1 MIVRLLPRVGGKHS
15 NEKFWSSKF
24 SLSPWH
30 GAIGVKSFLRYIL
43 VALLVSSSASAQ
55 FYYFGRN
62 KVQYTDFDWKVMRTE
77 HFEIYFYEGMDSL
90 ARQGAYLAERS
101 YGILQQRFN
110 LSILHR
116 IPLIFYSSHLHFEQ
130 TNTTPGFV
138 SEGVGGFFEYL
149 KGRVVIP
156 YDGSADH
163 FRHVI
168 QHELVHVFMTS
179 KIGRVTRDHRSNT
192 DSSPPLWFT
201 EGLAEYWSSTWDTQ
215 AEMVLRDAVLN
226 NYVAPLSDMDR
237 IYGSF
242 LMYKEGQ
249 AILDFIASRYGN
261 EKILLL
267 MENFWKEKNFEGDF
281 RVTLGKDYKEFDKE
295 WLYYLKKKYYP
306 VMKTEDLPS
315 RVTNNVVDVGFNG
328 KPAFFKI
335 GDKRYVYFIGNHN
348 GYTDLYR
355 VDLDNKKAKPEVV
368 IAGERSN
375 EFEAFHLFQSRIDI
389 SKDGILAFVTK
400 SGENDVFHLYDV
412 KAEKT
417 KETIR
422 FDNLVMLGSPSWSP
436 DGRQFVFSAVDQ
448 SGSSDLYILNLDP
461 RSLTRLTNDFY
472 DDKDPAW
479 SPDGRLIAFSSDRTS
494 YGETGKYNLF
504 LYRLGDSS
512 IDYLTLGDE
521 SYNSPAWSQDGKWLA
536 FTSDKGMSQNVW
548 LMNMQDSVRS
558 NGQRSTREVTDLI
571 TAAFDPTWGE
581 NDQLIF
587 TAFENYSFQIKNIE
601 HVLSA
606 YDSSRIVETF
616 DYTQRGGQ
624 WTPKEIRSSDV
635 LSNRPYARKYTL
647 DIAQSVVST
656 DPIFGTTGGAA
667 LAMSDI
673 LGNDEYDF
681 LIFNTAQSRDELLNS
696 FNFAISRY
704 STGQRV
710 NNAYGIFRFSGNRYD
725 LTDPDLFYYE
735 QAFGGYY
742 VLSYPL
748 SKFDRIEAGLTVTN
762 SDKDNYTTL
771 LPRKAL
777 LMSNSL
783 SYVWDTSLWG
793 PSGPLDGDRMKL
805 ELAYTTDVLYS
816 NVDYYTVIAD
826 YRHYARLSDRSALA
840 SRINL
845 WYNDGLEARRFFMG
859 GSWDL
864 RGWDLWSIRGKKIW
878 LASEELRF
886 PFIDQLGVRF
896 PFGGISLGSIRSAI
910 FVDAGGAWDDQY
922 TDTKGDVG
930 FGFRWNLGGVL
941 VLRYD
946 IGKRIENNMT
956 KFQTGLF
963 YQFFFGWDF

>member
-1 MIVRLLPRVGGKHS
+1 MGNANKRIRVSNPVRQAG
-15 NEKFWSSKF
+15 NISSE
-24 SLSPWH
+24 
-30 GAIGVKSFLRYIL
+30 VKTVLRYC
-43 VALLVSSSASAQ
+43 LLSVLLGSSATAQ

-77 HFEIYFYEGMDSL
+77 HFEIYFYQGMDTL

-110 LSILHR
+110 MSILHR
-116 IPLIFYSSHLHFEQ
+116 IPLIFYSTHLHFQQ

-138 SEGVGGFFEYL
+138 SEGVGGFFEFV

-179 KIGRVTRDHRSNT
+179 KVGRVTRDHRQNT
-192 DSSPPLWFT
+192 DLSPPLWFT

-226 NYVAPLSDMDR
+226 NYVVPLSEMDR

-249 AILDFIASRYGN
+249 AILDFIAAKYGK
-261 EKILLL
+261 EKVLLL
-267 MENFWKEKNFEGDF
+267 MENFWKEKSFEGDF
-281 RVTLGKDYKEFDKE
+281 RVTLGNDYRQFDQE
-295 WLYYLKKKYYP
+295 WLYFLKKKYYP
-306 VMKTEDLPS
+306 AMKAEDLPS
-315 RVTNNVVDVGFNG
+315 RVTRNVVDIGFNG
-328 KPAFFKI
+328 KPAYYKV
-335 GDKRYVYFIGNHN
+335 GDKNYIYFIGNHT

-355 VDLDNKKAKPEVV
+355 VDLDKKKAEPEVV
-368 IAGERSN
+368 VAGERSN

-389 SKDGILAFVTK
+389 SKEGKLVFVTK
-400 SGENDVFHLYDV
+400 SGENDVFHFYDV
-412 KAEKT
+412 KEAKIVDT
-417 KETIR
+417 VR
-422 FDNLVMLGSPSWSP
+422 FSNLVMLGSPSWSP
-436 DGRQFVFSAVDQ
+436 DGKRIVFSAVDK
-448 SGSSDLYILNLDP
+448 SGASDLYILNLSP
-461 RSLTRLTNDFY
+461 RSLTRLTNDYY
-472 DDKDPAW
+472 DDKDPSW
-479 SPDGRLIAFSSDRTS
+479 SPDGSMIVFSSDRTS
-494 YGETGKYNLF
+494 YGDAGKYNLF
-504 LYRLGDSS
+504 LFRLSDSS
-512 IDYLTLGDE
+512 IEYLTLGNE
-521 SYNSPAWSQDGKWLA
+521 SYGSPAWSTDGKWLV
-536 FTSDKGMSQNVW
+536 FTSDKGISQNVW
-548 LMNMQDSVRS
+548 MMNMKDTLQTSQ
-558 NGQRSTREVTDLI
+558 QRTTRQVTDFV

-587 TAFENYSFQIKNIE
+587 TAFENFSFQINKIDDA
-601 HVLSA
+601 VAL
-606 YDSSRIVETF
+606 YDSSGTRETF
-616 DYTQRGGQ
+616 DYTARGNQ
-624 WTPKEIRSSDV
+624 WVAKEIQSTEVFDTH
-635 LSNRPYARKYTL
+635 PYTRRYSL
-647 DIAQSVVST
+647 DIAQSIVST
-656 DPIFGTTGGAA
+656 DPVFGTTGGAA
-667 LAMSDI
+667 VAMSDI

-681 LIFNTAQSRDELLNS
+681 LIFNTAQTRDELLDS

-704 STGQRV
+704 SYGQRA
-710 NNAYGIFRFSGNRYD
+710 NSAYGIFRFAGNRYD

-735 QAFGGYY
+735 QAFGGYC

-748 SKFDRIEAGLTVTN
+748 SKFNRIEAGLIVTN

-777 LMSNSL
+777 LMSNSI

-793 PSGPLDGDRMKL
+793 PSGPVDGNRMKL

-826 YRHYARLSDRSALA
+826 YRHYFRLSNRSALA
-840 SRINL
+840 SRVNL

-878 LASEELRF
+878 IVSEELRF

-896 PFGGISLGSIRSAI
+896 PIGGLSLGSIRSAV
-910 FVDAGGAWDDQY
+910 FADFGGAWDDQY

-946 IGKRIENNMT
+946 IGKRIEDNMT
-956 KFQTGLF
+956 RFQKGLF

>member
-1 MIVRLLPRVGGKHS
+1 
-15 NEKFWSSKF
+15 
-24 SLSPWH
+24 
-30 GAIGVKSFLRYIL
+30 VKTILRYCLLCIL
-43 VALLVSSSASAQ
+43 LGSSATAQ

-62 KVQYTDFDWKVMRTE
+62 KVQYTKFDWKVMRTE

-101 YGILQQRFN
+101 YGILQQRFD
-110 LSILHR
+110 LSILHK
-116 IPLIFYSSHLHFEQ
+116 IPLILYSTHLHFEQ
-130 TNTTPGFV
+130 TNTTPGFI
-138 SEGVGGFFEYL
+138 SEGVGGFFEFL

-156 YDGSADH
+156 YDGSSHD
-163 FRHVI
+163 FQHVI

-179 KIGRVTRDHRSNT
+179 KIGRVTKDHRQNT
-192 DSSPPLWFT
+192 DLSPPLWFT
-201 EGLAEYWSSTWDTQ
+201 EGLAEYWSTTWDTQ

-226 NYVAPLSDMDR
+226 NYVVPLSDMDR

-249 AILDFIASRYGN
+249 AILDFITTKYGK

-267 MENFWKEKNFEGDF
+267 MENFWKEKSFEGDF
-281 RVTLGKDYKEFDKE
+281 RITLGKDYKEFDKE

-306 VMKTEDLPS
+306 IMKTEDLPS
-315 RVTNNVVDVGFNG
+315 RVTKNVVDVGFNG
-328 KPAFFKI
+328 KPAYCRI
-335 GDKRYVYFIGNHN
+335 GDKNYVYFIGNHN

-355 VDLDNKKAKPEVV
+355 VDMDEKKAKPEVV
-368 IAGERSN
+368 VAGERTN

-389 SKDGILAFVTK
+389 SKDSILAFVTK

-412 KAEKT
+412 RNEKIT
-417 KETIR
+417 QTIR
-422 FDNLVMLGSPSWSP
+422 FNNLVTLGSPSWSP
-436 DGRQFVFSAVDQ
+436 DGKKFAFTAVDR
-448 SGSSDLYILNLDP
+448 SGASDLYILNLSP

-479 SPDGRLIAFSSDRTS
+479 SPDGSTIVFSSDRTS
-494 YGETGKYNLF
+494 YGENGKYNLF
-504 LYRLGDSS
+504 LYRLSDSS
-512 IDYLTLGDE
+512 IEYLTMGNE
-521 SYNSPAWSQDGKWLA
+521 SYDSPSWSSDGKWLA
-536 FTSDKGMSQNVW
+536 FTSDRGTSQNVW
-548 LMNMQDSVRS
+548 IMNMQDSARI
-558 NGQRSTREVTDLI
+558 GQQRSTRQVTDFV

-587 TAFENYSFQIKNIE
+587 TAFENYSFQIKKIDDAIA
-601 HVLSA
+601 L
-606 YDSSRIVETF
+606 YDSSKTIEVY
-616 DYTQRGGQ
+616 DYAQRGGVWAAKDIQ
-624 WTPKEIRSSDV
+624 
-635 LSNRPYARKYTL
+635 SNNVIGTHPYTRRYTL

-656 DPIFGTTGGAA
+656 DPVFGTMGGAA
-667 LAMSDI
+667 IAMSDI

-681 LIFNTAQSRDELLNS
+681 LIFNTAQTRDELLDS

-704 STGQRV
+704 SYGQRV
-710 NNAYGIFRFSGNRYD
+710 NSAYGIFRFAGNRYD

-748 SKFDRIEAGLTVTN
+748 SKFKRIEAGVTVSN
-762 SDKDNYTTL
+762 SDKDNYTSL

-777 LMSNSL
+777 LMSNSI
-783 SYVWDTSLWG
+783 SYVWDNSLWG
-793 PSGPLDGDRMKL
+793 PSGPLDGNRMKL
-805 ELAYTTDVLYS
+805 ELAYTTDILYS

-826 YRHYARLSDRSALA
+826 YRHYQRLSTRTALA

-878 LASEELRF
+878 IVSEELRF
-886 PFIDQLGVRF
+886 PFIDQLGIRF
-896 PFGGISLGSIRSAI
+896 PFGGISLGSIRSAL
-910 FVDAGGAWDDQY
+910 FADFGGAWDDQY

-956 KFQTGLF
+956 NFQKGLF

>member
-1 MIVRLLPRVGGKHS
+1 MGKV
-15 NEKFWSSKF
+15 
-24 SLSPWH
+24 
-30 GAIGVKSFLRYIL
+30 AAVKIILRYC
-43 VALLVSSSASAQ
+43 LLSLFLSSSVTAQ

-62 KVQYTDFDWKVMRTE
+62 KVHYTDFEWKVMRTE
-77 HFEIYFYEGMDSL
+77 HFEIYFYAGMDTL
-90 ARQGAYLAERS
+90 ARQGAYFAERS
-101 YGILQQRFN
+101 YGILQQKFN
-110 LSILHR
+110 SSILHR
-116 IPLIFYSSHLHFEQ
+116 IPLIFYSTHLHFEQ

-138 SEGVGGFFEYL
+138 SEGVGGFFEFL

-156 YDGSADH
+156 YDGSAEH

-179 KIGRVTRDHRSNT
+179 KIGRVTRDHRQNT
-192 DSSPPLWFT
+192 DMSPPLWFT
-201 EGLAEYWSSTWDTQ
+201 EGLAEYWSTSWDTQ

-226 NYVAPLSDMDR
+226 NYVVSLSDMDR

-249 AILDFIASRYGN
+249 AILDFITTEYGR

-281 RVTLGKDYKEFDKE
+281 RITLGKDYKQFDQE
-295 WLYYLKKKYYP
+295 WTYFLKKKYYP
-306 VMKTEDLPS
+306 AMKTEDMPS
-315 RVTNNVVDVGFNG
+315 RVTKNVVDVGFNS
-328 KPAFFKI
+328 KPVYYSV
-335 GDKRYVYFIGNHN
+335 GDKHYVYFIGNRS

-355 VDLDNKKAKPEVV
+355 VDLDKKKAEPEVV

-389 SKDGILAFVTK
+389 SKNGLLAFVTK

-412 KAEKT
+412 REQKIE
-417 KETIR
+417 ETIR
-422 FDNLVMLGSPSWSP
+422 FSNLVVLGSPSWSP
-436 DGRQFVFSAVDQ
+436 DGKRFVFSAVDK
-448 SGSSDLYILNLDP
+448 SGASELYVLTLDP

-479 SPDGRLIAFSSDRTS
+479 SPDGCEIVFSSDRTS
-494 YGETGKYNLF
+494 YGENGKYNLF
-504 LYRLGDSS
+504 VYQLRDST
-512 IDYLTLGDE
+512 IEYLTLGDE
-521 SYNSPAWSQDGKWLA
+521 SYGSPAWSPDGKWLA
-536 FTSDKGMSQNVW
+536 FTSDKGISQNVW
-548 LMNMQDSVRS
+548 MMNMRDSSRT
-558 NGQRSTREVTDLI
+558 GQRQTIHQVTDFV
-571 TAAFDPTWGE
+571 TAAFDPTWGDR
-581 NDQLIF
+581 DQIIF
-587 TAFENYSFQIKNIE
+587 STFENYSFQISKVDDAIA
-601 HVLSA
+601 L
-606 YDSSRIVETF
+606 YDSSKIIESF
-616 DYTQRGGQ
+616 DYSERGNA
-624 WTPKEIRSSDV
+624 WAAKEIQSDNV
-635 LSNRPYARKYTL
+635 HELRPYSKKYTL
-647 DIAQSVVST
+647 DVAQSVVST

-681 LIFNTAQSRDELLNS
+681 LIFNTAQTRDQLLDS

-704 STGQRV
+704 SYGQRV
-710 NNAYGIFRFSGNRYD
+710 NSAYGIFRFAGNRYD

-748 SKFDRIEAGLTVTN
+748 SKFNRIEAGIIVTN
-762 SDKDNYTTL
+762 SDKNNYTAL

-777 LMSNSL
+777 LMSNSI
-783 SYVWDTSLWG
+783 SYIWDTSLWG
-793 PSGPLDGDRMKL
+793 PSGPLDGDRLKL
-805 ELAYTTDVLYS
+805 ELAYTTDILYS

-826 YRHYARLSDRSALA
+826 YRHYERLSNRIALA

-878 LASEELRF
+878 IVSEELRF
-886 PFIDQLGVRF
+886 PFVDQLGLRF

-910 FVDAGGAWDDQY
+910 FADFGGAWDDQY
-922 TDTKGDVG
+922 TETKGDLGV
-930 FGFRWNLGGVL
+930 GFRWNLGGVL

-956 KFQTGLF
+956 RLQEGLF

>member
-1 MIVRLLPRVGGKHS
+1 
-15 NEKFWSSKF
+15 
-24 SLSPWH
+24 
-30 GAIGVKSFLRYIL
+30 
-43 VALLVSSSASAQ
+43 
-55 FYYFGRN
+55 
-62 KVQYTDFDWKVMRTE
+62 MRTE
-77 HFEIYFYEGMDSL
+77 HFEIYFYAGMDTL
-90 ARQGAYLAERS
+90 AKQGAYFAERS
-101 YGILQQRFN
+101 YEILQQKFN
-110 LSILHR
+110 MSILHR
-116 IPLIFYSSHLHFEQ
+116 IPLIFYSTHLHFEQ
-130 TNTTPGFV
+130 TNTTPGFI
-138 SEGVGGFFEYL
+138 SEGVGGFFEFL

-168 QHELVHVFMTS
+168 QHELVHVFMSS
-179 KIGRVTRDHRSNT
+179 KIARVTKDHRQNT
-192 DSSPPLWFT
+192 DSSPPLWFS
-201 EGLAEYWSSTWDTQ
+201 EGLAEYWSTSWDTQ
-215 AEMVLRDAVLN
+215 AEMVLRDATLS
-226 NYVAPLSDMDR
+226 NYVVPLSDMDR

-249 AILDFIASRYGN
+249 AILDFIDTHYGQ

-281 RVTLGKDYKEFDKE
+281 RVTLGKDYKEFDQE
-295 WLYYLKKKYYP
+295 WVYFLKKKYYP
-306 VMKTEDLPS
+306 VMKAEDFPS
-315 RVTNNVVDVGFNG
+315 RVTKNVVDIGFNG
-328 KPAFFKI
+328 KPVYYSI
-335 GDKRYVYFIGNHN
+335 GDKNYVYFIGNHS
-348 GYTDLYR
+348 GYTNLYK
-355 VDLDNKKAKPEVV
+355 VDLDKKKAEPEVV
-368 IAGERSN
+368 VAGERSN

-412 KAEKT
+412 REEKIN
-417 KETIR
+417 ETIR
-422 FDNLVMLGSPSWSP
+422 YDDLVMLGSPSWSP
-436 DGRQFVFSAVDQ
+436 DGKRMVFSAVDK
-448 SGSSDLYILNLDP
+448 SGASDLYVLNLAP
-461 RSLTRLTNDFY
+461 RSLTRLTDDFY

-479 SPDGRLIAFSSDRTS
+479 SPDGKVIVFSSDRTS
-494 YGETGKYNLF
+494 YGENGKYNLF
-504 LYRLGDSS
+504 LYRLDDSS
-512 IDYLTLGDE
+512 IEYLTLGDE
-521 SYNSPAWSQDGKWLA
+521 SYGSPAWSPDGTWLA
-536 FTSDKGMSQNVW
+536 FTSDKGISQNVW
-548 LMNMQDSVRS
+548 MMNMRDQSRNDR
-558 NGQRSTREVTDLI
+558 QRAARQVTDFV

-581 NDQLIF
+581 HNKLIF
-587 TAFENYSFQIKNIE
+587 TAFENYSFQIKKIDDAIA
-601 HVLSA
+601 L
-606 YDSSRIVETF
+606 YDSSKIEKTF
-616 DYTQRGGQ
+616 DYTVRGDQ
-624 WTPKEIRSSDV
+624 WAAKEIHSADVISTHPYTRS
-635 LSNRPYARKYTL
+635 YTL
-647 DIAQSVVST
+647 DIAQSIVST

-681 LIFNTAQSRDELLNS
+681 LIFNTAQTRDELLDS

-704 STGQRV
+704 SYGQRA
-710 NNAYGIFRFSGNRYD
+710 NSAYGIFRFAGNRYD

-735 QAFGGYY
+735 RAFGGYY

-748 SKFDRIEAGLTVTN
+748 SKFNRIDAGVIVTN

-777 LMSNSL
+777 LMSNSI

-826 YRHYARLSDRSALA
+826 YRHYQRLSTRTALA
-840 SRINL
+840 SRVNL

-878 LASEELRF
+878 IVSEELRF
-886 PFIDQLGVRF
+886 PFVDQLGVRF

-910 FVDAGGAWDDQY
+910 FADFGGAWDDQY
-922 TDTKGDVG
+922 TDTKGSVG

-956 KFQTGLF
+956 RFQGGLF